1 MDKLDDDI
9 FMLFIKR
16 AYDMAGLMPKVNVTV
31 NGKQINVNTFL
42 KYVSMYFEPDSTI
55 PLIRDS

>member
-31 NGKQINVNTFL
+31 NGK
-42 KYVSMYFEPDSTI
+42 
-55 PLIRDS
+55 